1 MLVHIVST
9 LDVTIFL
16 EELMTAG
23 KELADTEAEVKRLQI
38 LREKLQNRI
47 TAHEQYLEVLKANPI
62 DDETSG

>member
-1 MLVHIVST
+1 MST
-9 LDVTIFL
+9 LDGTIFL

-47 TAHEQYLEVLKANPI
+47 AAHEQYLEVLKANPI

>member
-1 MLVHIVST
+1 MVHIVST
-9 LDVTIFL
+9 IDATIFL

-23 KELADTEAEVKRLQI
+23 KEVADTEAEVKRLQI

>member
-1 MLVHIVST
+1 MST

-47 TAHEQYLEVLKANPI
+47 AAHEQYLEVLKANPI

>member
-47 TAHEQYLEVLKANPI
+47 AAHEQYLEVLKANPI

>member
-1 MLVHIVST
+1 MHIVST
-9 LDVTIFL
+9 LDATIFL

-23 KELADTEAEVKRLQI
+23 KELADTEADVKRLQI

>member
-1 MLVHIVST
+1 MST
-9 LDVTIFL
+9 LHATIFL

-23 KELADTEAEVKRLQI
+23 KELADTEADVKRLQI

>member
-1 MLVHIVST
+1 MVHIVST
-9 LDVTIFL
+9 LDATIFL
-16 EELMTAG
+16 EALMTAG

>member
-1 MLVHIVST
+1 MST
-9 LDVTIFL
+9 LDATIFL

-47 TAHEQYLEVLKANPI
+47 AAHEQYLEVLKANPI

>member
-1 MLVHIVST
+1 MST
-9 LDVTIFL
+9 LNVTIFL

-47 TAHEQYLEVLKANPI
+47 AAHEQYLEVLKANPI

>member
-1 MLVHIVST
+1 MIVHIVST
-9 LDVTIFL
+9 LDATIFL
-16 EELMTAG
+16 EELMTAD

-47 TAHEQYLEVLKANPI
+47 AAHEQYLEVLKANPI

>member
-1 MLVHIVST
+1 MPT

-23 KELADTEAEVKRLQI
+23 KELADTEAEVRRLQI

-47 TAHEQYLEVLKANPI
+47 AAHEQYLEVLKANPI

>member
-1 MLVHIVST
+1 MIVHIVST
-9 LDVTIFL
+9 LDATIFL

-47 TAHEQYLEVLKANPI
+47 AAHEQYLEVLKANPI

>member
-1 MLVHIVST
+1 MST
-9 LDVTIFL
+9 IDATIFL

-23 KELADTEAEVKRLQI
+23 KELSDTEAEVKRLHI

>member
-1 MLVHIVST
+1 MST
-9 LDVTIFL
+9 LDVAIFL
-16 EELMTAG
+16 EELMTAS

>member
-1 MLVHIVST
+1 MVHIVST
-9 LDVTIFL
+9 LDAAIFL

-23 KELADTEAEVKRLQI
+23 KELADTEAEVKRLKI

>member
-1 MLVHIVST
+1 MHIVST
-9 LDVTIFL
+9 LDATIFL

-47 TAHEQYLEVLKANPI
+47 AAHEQYLEVLKANPI

>member
-1 MLVHIVST
+1 MA
-9 LDVTIFL
+9 
-16 EELMTAG
+16 AG
-23 KELADTEAEVKRLQI
+23 KELAYTEAEVKRLQI

>member
-1 MLVHIVST
+1 MST
-9 LDVTIFL
+9 LDATIFL

>member
-1 MLVHIVST
+1 MST
-9 LDVTIFL
+9 IDATIFL

-23 KELADTEAEVKRLQI
+23 KEVADTEAEVKRLQI

>member
-9 LDVTIFL
+9 LYVTIFL

-47 TAHEQYLEVLKANPI
+47 AAHEQYLEVLKANPI

>member
-1 MLVHIVST
+1 MST
-9 LDVTIFL
+9 LDATIFF

-47 TAHEQYLEVLKANPI
+47 AAHEQYLEVLKANPI

>member
-1 MLVHIVST
+1 MPT
-9 LDVTIFL
+9 LDATIFL

-47 TAHEQYLEVLKANPI
+47 AAHEQYLEVLKANPI

>member
-1 MLVHIVST
+1 MVST

-38 LREKLQNRI
+38 LREKLQGGEKCKIHASLCDGEEWISLWQR
-47 TAHEQYLEVLKANPI
+47 
-62 DDETSG
+62 

>member
-1 MLVHIVST
+1 MVPIVST
-9 LDVTIFL
+9 LDTTVFL

>member
-1 MLVHIVST
+1 MST
-9 LDVTIFL
+9 LDTTIFL
-16 EELMTAG
+16 EELMAAG